1 MSDLG
6 SSRRG
11 PEGHALYKTHTLKE
25 REEMRST
32 ALLDSRSRIL
42 FQDTA
47 ALAAQIDEK
56 GAHRTQIRRQ
66 HEEDVSAAAAQR
78 AAAVALSSAIHDA
91 RRAATAE
98 TAAIWDIQ
106 RDKTLRRE
114 WDLSD
119 PAQVRQARLPRD
131 TRPLYETGL
140 KAPASSLQTFDAE
153 FLDDPSIPAA
163 RREELLHSL
172 AGVEAERAMGKAAEA
187 EDRART
193 AAVMASQVRAADAL
207 TAAIAARAAEER
219 RTTRAVNDLLSATR
233 AEVAAARVEE
243 DTALAASAVARGVA
257 DPMLREDTRMAIS
270 AASPSR
276 FRVDHFK
283 GYPSTAVAAIRED
296 NERVHAER
304 LAVTAA
310 AAEVKAAEDAAT
322 LERARAAAAVEATI
336 AADRRDRAHAYYAE
350 LRAAADARRD
360 AEAERRAEERARQFP
375 TASGLLAGFG
385 RSLK

>member
-6 SSRRG
+6 ASRRG
-11 PEGHALYKTHTLKE
+11 PEGHSLYKTHTLRE

-42 FQDTA
+42 YQDTA
-47 ALAAQIDEK
+47 TLAAQIDEK
-56 GAHRTQIRRQ
+56 GAHRSQIRRQ

-78 AAAVALSSAIHDA
+78 EAALAVSSAIHDA

-98 TAAIWDIQ
+98 TTAIWDIQ

-140 KAPASSLQTFDAE
+140 TAPASSLQTFDAE

-172 AGVEAERAMGKAAEA
+172 AGVEAERAMGKAAVA

-193 AAVMASQVRAADAL
+193 AAAIASQVRASDAL

-243 DTALAASAVARGVA
+243 DAALAASAVARGVA

-270 AASPSR
+270 AASP
-276 FRVDHFK
+276 
-283 GYPSTAVAAIRED
+283 
-296 NERVHAER
+296 
-304 LAVTAA
+304 
-310 AAEVKAAEDAAT
+310 
-322 LERARAAAAVEATI
+322 
-336 AADRRDRAHAYYAE
+336 RR
-350 LRAAADARRD
+350 
-360 AEAERRAEERARQFP
+360 
-375 TASGLLAGFG
+375 
-385 RSLK
+385 